1 MIESHWIQNPVAL
14 QEAARQ
20 MIEAAQKDEGHW
32 PPSYVAAATT
42 AETALATFMV
52 MLLLQQGLKVNLIL
66 PENLFLP
73 RPERFMASGPL
84 PSNGLVIV
92 VQIVP
97 DATTFIPLIDTLMGW
112 GGSQFVLVALSS
124 HPVLKGY
131 QHEGVIIP
139 IKSL

>member
-1 MIESHWIQNPVAL
+1 
-14 QEAARQ
+14 
-20 MIEAAQKDEGHW
+20 
-32 PPSYVAAATT
+32 
-42 AETALATFMV
+42 
-52 MLLLQQGLKVNLIL
+52 VNLIL